1 MAAVGSTAQIQD
13 GRQAR
18 DMAHLTF
25 FLWEITSKFFF
36 LAWGFGL
43 LAMRRNYFE
52 NRVRGI
58 LANSAIFRLFLRYL
72 TNFTFILT
80 VLTHKLKI
88 WCI

>member
-13 GRQAR
+13 GRQAL
-18 DMAHLTF
+18 DMAKLTF

-36 LAWGFGL
+36 LPWGFGL
-43 LAMRRNYFE
+43 LAMRRNFFE
-52 NRVRGI
+52 NRGRGI

-80 VLTHKLKI
+80 VLTHTLKT